1 MSHRD
6 AKPNASELAN
16 SLRRLRIG
24 LGVSQLE
31 FALRLGISQ
40 RHVSFVEL
48 GRSVP
53 SRALVLRWLRET
65 GASVDECNAALLCA
79 GFAPAFHAFASEQVQ
94 ETPAFHALSDMLVA
108 HEPCPGII
116 FDADWMISAM
126 TEGGQW
132 LCGIGMADFLAT
144 MTGPTAQMDMI
155 AAAAHPGGLLSK
167 VRNAPEVGYALLRQ
181 LRAEQCARRS
191 LKERID
197 LFETSLLERYG
208 SDCTKTPRA
217 AGDPYLRLVIDTEF
231 GTLSFLLVQSVF
243 GLPQNVTSASLRTE
257 LWFPTDGETRQIISS
272 RRLSGQSE

>member
-1 MSHRD
+1 MTHRA
-6 AKPNASELAN
+6 AKPDADGLAN
-16 SLRRLRIG
+16 ALRRMRVA

-31 FALRLGISQ
+31 FALRLGVSQ
-40 RHVSFVEL
+40 RHLSFVEL
-48 GRSVP
+48 GRSKP
-53 SRALVLRWLRET
+53 SRALALRWFREA
-65 GASVDECNAALLCA
+65 GASVDESNAALLCA
-79 GFAPAFHAFASEQVQ
+79 GFAPAFHAFASEKIR
-94 ETPAFHALSDMLVA
+94 ETPAFQALSDMLVA

-144 MTGPTAQMDMI
+144 MTGPTTQMDMI

-167 VRNAPEVGYALLRQ
+167 VRNGPEVGYALLRQ
-181 LRAEQCARRS
+181 LRAEQCARPS
-191 LKERID
+191 LVARVD

-208 SDCTKTPRA
+208 PDRTTTPRA
-217 AGDPYLRLVIDTEF
+217 AGDSYLRVVIDTEV

-257 LWFPTDGETRQIISS
+257 LWFPTDAETRQILAA
-272 RRLSGQSE
+272 RELKD